1 VTVAVPWAYSVRSV
15 AVRKG
20 SSAMAVG
27 GIALV
32 VLVFVFLLAL
42 GEGFARAVATSGSPD
57 NLILLRKG
65 ADAELQSQVARGTG
79 RIVEQLPIVSR
90 DGEGRPE
97 FLFESV
103 VVVAQP
109 RRDGGKANMTVRG
122 TAPDAFRV
130 HEGVRIARGRWF
142 RPGAGEAAVGAA
154 LARRLAECEIG
165 RSLEAGGRPWT
176 IVGVFEAD
184 GSGLESEMWVDGEL
198 FQAAFKRGPVYSS
211 LLFRAAG
218 AGAECLVRLKA
229 ILDHDPRLRAL
240 QAMTEKEYYVKQAQ
254 LMSTL
259 ITVLGTIL
267 TLVMA
272 VGGVVGAM
280 NTMYAAISQRQRE
293 IGCLLALGFTP
304 FQIWRVFVLESLV
317 LASLGAVLGCLL
329 SLPFHG
335 MRTGTTNWATFAET
349 AFRFEIT
356 PAILVT
362 ASTLGV
368 GMGFVGGF
376 LPALRGARMKVVD
389 ALRRG

>member
-1 VTVAVPWAYSVRSV
+1 MAVPWIYSVRSV

-42 GEGFARAVATSGSPD
+42 AEGFSRAIATSGSPD
-57 NLILLRKG
+57 NLILIRKG

-79 RIVEQLPIVSR
+79 RIIEQLPMVR
-90 DGEGRPE
+90 CDAAGVPE

-103 VVVAQP
+103 VVIVKE
-109 RRDGGKANMTVRG
+109 RKDGGKANMTVRG
-122 TAPDAFRV
+122 TSAPAQLI
-130 HEGVRIARGRWF
+130 HEGVRVVRGRWF
-142 RPGAGEAAVGAA
+142 RAGAAEALVGIA
-154 LARRLAECEIG
+154 LARRLSDFALGQEIV
-165 RSLEAGGRPWT
+165 AGGRPWT
-176 IVGVFEAD
+176 IVGVFEAA
-184 GSGLESEMWVDGEL
+184 GSGLESEVWLDVEL
-198 FQAAFKRGPVYSS
+198 FQAAFKRGSIYSS
-211 LLFRAAG
+211 VLFRAAG
-218 AGAECLVRLKA
+218 EGPECLRRLQA
-229 ILDHDPRLRAL
+229 VLDRDPRLRTL
-240 QAMTEKEYYVKQAQ
+240 QAMTEMDYYVKQAK
-254 LMSTL
+254 MMATL

-272 VGGVVGAM
+272 IGGVVGAM

-293 IGCLLALGFTP
+293 IGCMLALGFTP
-304 FQIWRVFVLESLV
+304 FQIWRVFVAESLV
-317 LASLGAVLGCLL
+317 IATIGAALGCLL

-335 MRTGTTNWATFAET
+335 MQTGTTNWATFAET

-356 PAILVT
+356 PQILAT
-362 ASTLGV
+362 ASLLAI

-389 ALRRG
+389 ALRRT